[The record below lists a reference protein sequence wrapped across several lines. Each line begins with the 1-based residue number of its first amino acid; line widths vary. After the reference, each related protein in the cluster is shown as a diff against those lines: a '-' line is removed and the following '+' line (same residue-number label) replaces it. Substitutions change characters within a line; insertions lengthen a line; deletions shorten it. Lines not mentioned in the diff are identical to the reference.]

1 MSEPV
6 ASHPQ
11 GLRRPFASIRLLS
24 AVLALGLTSTFALVW
39 SARGD
44 APATTQSVLGP
55 GMYVFQTRIRNS
67 TCGDAQ
73 PDGYVLTYLAA
84 VDGIPGATT
93 MTMQL
98 VNTAHFKDW
107 QLKVTGK
114 DVLGESRMGTG
125 NEAPDSHFEVRF
137 DKDRFKGVGSR
148 SYNGTLNGKPER
160 CRVNYDALLRRL
172 DDR

>member
-1 MSEPV
+1 MSEPLNFENHS
-6 ASHPQ
+6 A
-11 GLRRPFASIRLLS
+11 GFERRIRVFS
-24 AVLALGLTSTFALVW
+24 ALFALVFA
-39 SARGD
+39 SSFAFVQVVRGE
-44 APATTQSVLGP
+44 PAADKQSVLGP

-84 VDGIPGATT
+84 IDGIPGSTT

-107 QLKVTGK
+107 SLKITGK

-125 NEAPDSHFEVRF
+125 NEAPDSHFEVRWE
-137 DKDRFKGVGSR
+137 KDRFKGIGSR

>member
-1 MSEPV
+1 LLGALLALV
-6 ASHPQ
+6 
-11 GLRRPFASIRLLS
+11 FASSLL
-24 AVLALGLTSTFALVW
+24 LVW

-44 APATTQSVLGP
+44 APEGSQNVLGP

-73 PDGYVLTYLAA
+73 PDGYVLSYLAA
-84 VDGIPGATT
+84 IDGVPGAIT

-107 QLKVTGK
+107 QLKITGK

-125 NEAPDSHFEVRF
+125 NEAPDSHFEVRLE
-137 DKDRFKGVGSR
+137 KDRFKGVGSR
-148 SYNGTLNGKPER
+148 SYNGTHNGKPER

>member
-1 MSEPV
+1 MSQPVKSETLGRRWFAPVRMLSTLLALLV
-6 ASHPQ
+6 AS
-11 GLRRPFASIRLLS
+11 GFS
-24 AVLALGLTSTFALVW
+24 LVYI
-39 SARGD
+39 AHGE
-44 APATTQSVLGP
+44 APAGTQTVLGP

-84 VDGIPGATT
+84 IDGIPGATT

-107 QLKVTGK
+107 QLKISGK

-125 NEAPDSHFEVRF
+125 NDAPDSHFEVRF
-137 DKDRFKGVGSR
+137 EKDRFKGVGSR
-148 SYNGTLNGKPER
+148 SYNGQLNGKPER
-160 CRVNYDALLRRL
+160 CRVNYDALLRRI